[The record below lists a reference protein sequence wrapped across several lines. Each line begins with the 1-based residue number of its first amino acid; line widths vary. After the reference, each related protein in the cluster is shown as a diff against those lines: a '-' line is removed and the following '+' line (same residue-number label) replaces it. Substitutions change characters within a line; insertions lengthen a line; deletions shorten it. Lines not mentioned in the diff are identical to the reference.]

1 MHPKIQFKT
10 CWLFGY
16 FHFTFNG
23 IMIIMLKTE
32 TNHFAW
38 PDMQPVI
45 LLKGMCLLMSSC
57 NLYLIF
63 LRCILWFTPST
74 HIYPHTKK
82 ITHKN
87 CCTHTHTQTHR
98 LTLPLYKT
106 QQSSKICTTSFCS
119 QTKSLKANR
128 CFHVII
134 ASYRSSLPLIRLYF
148 LTQMLRS
155 SIYQMYQKEQP
166 GSWRDEWALKIPVGL
181 GDET

>member
-1 MHPKIQFKT
+1 MAGHAACYLVKRNVLAHVLMQLVPHFPKMYSMIHPIHAHLPT
-10 CWLFGY
+10 
-16 FHFTFNG
+16 
-23 IMIIMLKTE
+23 
-32 TNHFAW
+32 
-38 PDMQPVI
+38 
-45 LLKGMCLLMSSC
+45 
-57 NLYLIF
+57 
-63 LRCILWFTPST
+63 
-74 HIYPHTKK
+74 HTKK

-166 GSWRDEWALKIPVGL
+166 GSWRDE
-181 GDET
+181 